1 VRLGKTDMKQVDPNK
16 AVEFRDQLMS
26 RFYIE
31 DGKLLRKVI
40 DGKGL
45 KVGTEAGTVNKAGY
59 RQVKIDRKLYY
70 THRLIFLM
78 HYGFMPVTVD
88 HIDGNKQ
95 NNKPENLRAASYRQN
110 NCNTKVRKNN
120 TSGVKG
126 VYWSSTFNS
135 WHVRVFKNGKAVV
148 SKYFKSFNEAKDFR
162 NTEAAK
168 EYGEFSCEQ

>member
-1 VRLGKTDMKQVDPNK
+1 MSNRPIDPNK
-16 AVEFRDQLMS
+16 AVDFRNDLLS
-26 RFYIE
+26 RFYVE
-31 DGKLLRKVI
+31 DGKLLRKVT

-45 KVGTEAGTVNKAGY
+45 KAGTEAGCVNKSGY

-78 HYGFMPVTVD
+78 HYGFSPITVD

-95 NNKPENLRAASYRQN
+95 NNSPENLRGASFRQN
-110 NCNTKVRKNN
+110 NCNTKIKKNN

-135 WHVRVFKNGKAVV
+135 WHVRVFRDGKAVV
-148 SKYFKSFNEAKDFR
+148 SKYFKSIDDAKAYR
-162 NTEAAK
+162 GIAAAI
-168 EYGEFSCEQ
+168 EYGDFSCEA